1 MTLVM
6 NPLMIVLAIVC
17 CLMKRTTGKLQ
28 LPKGYSKHETPPML
42 GQASHLN
49 FSLVCLN
56 HSPFPILGK
65 NFLLSPGHLL
75 QTVNCCSRQCTH
87 VVKALVHIVKH
98 DVNHVSDIP
107 TTLLIRFWG
116 VEDLDGK
123 YGNSGVVLNALHVQL
138 HLVLRPGRVLS
149 VQLIQQ
155 VSIKE

>member
-6 NPLMIVLAIVC
+6 NPLMIVLAIKIMC
-17 CLMKRTTGKLQ
+17 CLINRTTGKLQ

-75 QTVNCCSRQCTH
+75 QTVECCSCQCTH

-107 TTLLIRFWG
+107 TSLLAQ
-116 VEDLDGK
+116 LDG
-123 YGNSGVVLNALHVQL
+123 VVH
-138 HLVLRPGRVLS
+138 RP
-149 VQLIQQ
+149 
-155 VSIKE
+155 